1 MVGALGFEPR
11 SAGVSHFSVHPASA
25 RSRVATGR
33 CSSWSSDP
41 SDTHSSSFPC
51 NWSPR
56 YYQVI
61 LYPRRS
67 NLPWG
72 PALMMLSVGISRKSP
87 QTPTCNIRTTRLVNI
102 QRPNT
107 EEASPQAL
115 GLIPLLICP
124 KRNEVF
130 PNEEAMA
137 RTTETT
143 SPAEIMNI
151 DRTRIEEIGPNNPD
165 LAIEP
170 IPCGTKYGILS
181 HESHASQSPRYA
193 SLVKSL

>member
-11 SAGVSHFSVHPASA
+11 SAGIFRLACTRSA
-25 RSRVATGR
+25 HALGLRRVGAPVGHQIHQK
-33 CSSWSSDP
+33 
-41 SDTHSSSFPC
+41 THSSSFPC

-72 PALMMLSVGISRKSP
+72 PALMMLSVRISRKSP

-115 GLIPLLICP
+115 GLIPLLIWP

-130 PNEEAMA
+130 PNEEAVA

-143 SPAEIMNI
+143 TPAETMNI
-151 DRTRIEEIGPNNPD
+151 DRTRIEVIGPNNPD

-193 SLVKSL
+193 SIVKSL

>member
-11 SAGVSHFSVHPASA
+11 SAGISHFSVHPASA

-72 PALMMLSVGISRKSP
+72 PALMMVSVSIDGNGP
-87 QTPTCNIRTTRLVNI
+87 QGPNCNISAKRLVSI
-102 QRPNT
+102 QRPSI
-107 EEASPQAL
+107 EEASPHAL
-115 GLIPLLICP
+115 GLIPLLI
-124 KRNEVF
+124 
-130 PNEEAMA
+130 
-137 RTTETT
+137 
-143 SPAEIMNI
+143 
-151 DRTRIEEIGPNNPD
+151 
-165 LAIEP
+165 
-170 IPCGTKYGILS
+170 
-181 HESHASQSPRYA
+181 
-193 SLVKSL
+193 